1 MTIYGIGMV
10 ITFFLYLPI
19 TIKGFKKNDET
30 DMMIGL
36 MGCFFMPVIWPL
48 AIILYFTD
56 KNK

>member
-1 MTIYGIGMV
+1 MTIYGIGVV

-19 TIKGFKKNDET
+19 AIKGFKKNDDT
-30 DMMIGL
+30 DAMIGL
-36 MGCFFMPVIWPL
+36 MGSFFMPVIWPL